1 MKPTGPSHMPT
12 QERYFQTRLPYDPRR
27 AVVWKEVCRYLER
40 HFIPPGA
47 TVLDIGA
54 GYGEFI
60 NQVRARERHAVDL
73 TDDLARYFADGV
85 TLHVHSCTSMPSL
98 ADASFDVVFAS
109 NVLEHLNREEVVAA
123 LAEVTR
129 VLKPGG
135 KLILIQPNFKYS
147 VGAYFDD
154 YTHLQ
159 IYTHVSLAD
168 LLAACGFDIV
178 RVEGRFLPLTMKS
191 RLPTHAL
198 LVRAYLASP
207 LKPLGAQMLVV
218 ARKPPGVSAR

>member
-1 MKPTGPSHMPT
+1 MSPSGSSNMPT
-12 QERYFQTRLPYDPRR
+12 QSQYFQTRLPYDPRR
-27 AVVWKEVCRYLER
+27 AVVWKEVCRYLEAR
-40 HFIPPGA
+40 YIPA
-47 TVLDIGA
+47 DAAVLDIGA

-60 NQVRARERHAVDL
+60 NQVRARDRHAVDL
-73 TDDLARYFADGV
+73 TNDLAGYFADGV
-85 TLHVHSCTSMPSL
+85 KLHVHSCTSMPSL
-98 ADASFDVVFAS
+98 ADASFDIVFAS
-109 NVLEHLNREEVVAA
+109 NVIEHLTREEVVTA

-129 VLKPGG
+129 ILKPGG
-135 KLILIQPNFKYS
+135 KLILVQPNFKYS

-168 LLAACGFDIV
+168 LLAACGFEIV
-178 RVEGRFLPLTMKS
+178 AVQGRFLPLTMKS

-207 LKPLGAQMLVV
+207 VKPLGAQMLVV
-218 ARKPPGVSAR
+218 AQKPVVDRAR

>member
-1 MKPTGPSHMPT
+1 MKLTGRGEMPS
-12 QERYFQTRLPYDPRR
+12 QKRYFQTRLPYDPRR
-27 AVVWKEVCRYLER
+27 AVVWREVCRYLER
-40 HFIPPGA
+40 RFIPEDA
-47 TVLDIGA
+47 VVLDIGA

-73 TDDLARYFADGV
+73 TDDLVRYFHSGV
-85 TLHVHSCTSMPSL
+85 ALHVHSCTFMPSL
-98 ADASFDVVFAS
+98 SDESFDLVFAS
-109 NVLEHLNREEVVAA
+109 NVLEHLSRQEVVAA
-123 LAEVTR
+123 LAEITR
-129 VLKPGG
+129 VLKPRG

-159 IYTHVSLAD
+159 IYTHISLAD
-168 LLAACGFDIV
+168 LLAASGFEIV
-178 RVEGRFLPLTMKS
+178 YVQGRFLPLTMKS

-218 ARKPPGVSAR
+218 ARKP